1 MPEAVVPGSAA
12 LLGASGADL
21 AWISAP
27 LAAGLAVVILLAA
40 LYNALAVAQVRAR
53 NALSQ
58 IDVQLRRRHD
68 LIPNLVE
75 TVRGYMDH
83 ERSTLEAVIRARA
96 AAQAATE
103 ELAASGLSG
112 VRTLAVASMALDGAL
127 RGLLARVEA
136 YPDLKASTVMHALQE
151 ELVTTENRVA
161 FSRQA
166 FNDAVMRFNERVVTF
181 PSNLVAG
188 WFGFGQAELWET
200 PADTRV
206 VPDASIGPRA

>member
-1 MPEAVVPGSAA
+1 MVPGSAA

-21 AWISAP
+21 AWISVP

-40 LYNALAVAQVRAR
+40 LYNTLAVAQVRAR

-75 TVRGYMDH
+75 TVRGYMAH
-83 ERSTLEAVIRARA
+83 ERSTLEAVLRARA
-96 AAQAATE
+96 SAQAATE
-103 ELAASGLSG
+103 GLAASGLSG

-136 YPDLKASTVMHALQE
+136 YPELKASAVMHALQE

-161 FSRQA
+161 FARQA

-200 PADTRV
+200 PADTRA
-206 VPDASIGPRA
+206 VPDARLGPRP